1 MDALLNLA
9 AGFERALTPEAL
21 LFCFIGVSLGTLV
34 GALPGIGSLA
44 TISLI
49 LPLTYYV
56 DPVVA
61 LIMLAGVFYGS
72 QYGGTI
78 ASVLLNVPGEP
89 SSAVTC
95 IDARPMTKQGRAGV
109 ALFIAAVSSFVGGSI
124 GILLLVACT
133 PILASFALRLS
144 SADYFSFILFCLVGA
159 SMLSTSS
166 PLKGLCMVAV
176 GLLLGLVGID
186 VTSGTAR
193 FTFGVPALTDGIN
206 LVAIMMG
213 LFGVSEVLANFA
225 KGSDLPA
232 VPPGAVPLRSLIP
245 TRKDL
250 RESVLPALRGSAV
263 GSIVGVLPG
272 MGATL
277 ATFIAYGVEK
287 RVAKDPSRFGK
298 GAVEGV
304 AAPEAANN
312 ASVQSAFVPTLAL
325 GIPGDAVMAVLVG
338 AMMIHGIQPGPLF
351 TTQHPDVFWG
361 LVASMW
367 IGNVMLLI
375 LNIPLIGIW
384 VKLLSIPPRVLYPT
398 ILLLVCV
405 GVYSVNNNVF
415 DVMVTIVFGIVGY
428 GLGIFGYP
436 AVSLVLGYILA
447 AKMEEHLRR
456 ALLISDGDYAVFIQE
471 PISATFIVCTV
482 LIALFSFRK
491 FFLSLGDGRTGAE
504 GGEKTDIPA

>member
-1 MDALLNLA
+1 MEALVNLA
-9 AGFERALTPEAL
+9 AGFERALTPQAL

-61 LIMLAGVFYGS
+61 LIMLAGIFYGS

-78 ASVLLNVPGEP
+78 ASVLLNLPGEP

-95 IDARPMTKQGRAGV
+95 IEAAPMAQRGQAGV
-109 ALFIAAVSSFVGGSI
+109 ALFIAAISSFVGGTL
-124 GILLLVACT
+124 GILLLVAFT
-133 PILASFALRLS
+133 PILASFAVKFS

-159 SMLSTSS
+159 SMLSTGS

-176 GLLLGLVGID
+176 GLLLGTVGID

-193 FTFGVPALTDGIN
+193 FTFGIPAFTDGIN

-225 KGSDLPA
+225 SRVELPR
-232 VPPGAVPLRSLIP
+232 VPSNAVPLRALIP

-250 RESVLPALRGSAV
+250 REAALPALRGASV
-263 GSIVGVLPG
+263 GSMVGMLPG

-287 RVAKDPSRFGK
+287 RIAKDPSRFGK
-298 GAVEGV
+298 GAIEGI

-312 ASVQSAFVPTLAL
+312 ASVQSAFVPTLGL

-351 TTQHPDVFWG
+351 MTQHPDIFWG

-367 IGNVMLLI
+367 VGNVMLLI

-384 VKLLSIPPRVLYPT
+384 VKLLSIPPRILYPI
-398 ILLLVCV
+398 ILLLVCI

-415 DVMVTIVFGIVGY
+415 DVLVTIVFGMIGY
-428 GLGIFGYP
+428 WLTLFGYP
-436 AVSLVLGYILA
+436 IVSLVLGYILSPM
-447 AKMEEHLRR
+447 MEEHLRR
-456 ALLISDGDYAVFIQE
+456 ALLISDGTYGVFVTQ
-471 PISATFIVCTV
+471 PISATFIACTTLV
-482 LIALFSFRK
+482 ALLSMRR
-491 FFLSLGDGRTGAE
+491 FLLSMRTGNL
-504 GGEKTDIPA
+504 PAGVERC

>member
-9 AGFERALTPEAL
+9 AGFERAMTPEAL

-109 ALFIAAVSSFVGGSI
+109 ALFIAAVSSFVGGSL

-133 PILASFALRLS
+133 PILASFALQLS

-213 LFGVSEVLANFA
+213 LFGVSEVLGNFA
-225 KGSDLPA
+225 KGSDLPV
-232 VPPGAVPLRSLIP
+232 VPPGAVPLRSLVP

-250 RESVLPALRGSAV
+250 RESVFPALRGSAV

-384 VKLLSIPPRVLYPT
+384 VKLLSISPRVLYPT

-415 DVMVTIVFGIVGY
+415 DVMVTIAFGIVGY
-428 GLGIFGYP
+428 GLALFEYP

-456 ALLISDGDYAVFIQE
+456 ALLISDGDYAVFLQE
-471 PISATFIVCTV
+471 PISATFIICTV

-491 FFLSLGDGRTGAE
+491 FFLSLSAGKTGAE
-504 GGEKTDIPA
+504 GGEKTDIAA